1 MTLSKP
7 LIFKGRGTAS
17 NTEGRFEDFK
27 RETMDDGWGSLDLE
41 LPPLRTQVSV
51 DQAKSIISYNQS
63 PDIPFDRSINP
74 YRGCEHGC
82 VYCYARPS
90 HAYLGLSPGLDF
102 ESKLFIKPNAAE
114 LLRKEL
120 AKPGY
125 QCATIV
131 LGGNTDPYQPI
142 ERQHRL
148 TRQILEVLWE
158 TRHPVAI
165 ITKSGLIERDL
176 DILTQMA
183 QANLVRAAVSIT
195 TLDRQ
200 LSRTLEPRA
209 AAPQRRIEAV
219 ATLAQA
225 GIPTTV
231 MVAPVIP
238 ALNDSEME
246 TIMQHAADAGALS
259 AHYVLL
265 RLPLELVE
273 LFENWLHLHVP
284 LKAEHVLSLIKQSRG
299 GKAYDATFHSRMRG
313 KGLFADMIA
322 QRFKLAAKRL
332 NLERSTRLDKSQFTP
347 PEKNGVQQSSVDGPQ
362 LALFD

>member
-7 LIFKGRGTAS
+7 LIFKGRGTSS
-17 NTEGRFEDFK
+17 NAAGRYEDFK
-27 RETMDDGWGSLDLE
+27 RVLDDDGWGSLDME
-41 LPPLRTQVSV
+41 LPPLRTQVNM
-51 DQAKSIISYNQS
+51 DNAKSIISYNQS

-125 QCATIV
+125 QCATIA
-131 LGGNTDPYQPI
+131 LGSNTDPYQPI
-142 ERQHRL
+142 ERQQRL
-148 TRQILEVLWE
+148 TRQLLEVLWE

-165 ITKSGLIERDL
+165 ITKSGNIERDL

-183 QANLVRAAVSIT
+183 QANLVKVAVSVT
-195 TLDRQ
+195 TLDRH
-200 LSRTLEPRA
+200 LARTLEPRA
-209 AAPQRRIEAV
+209 AAPQRRLETISV
-219 ATLAQA
+219 LAQA

-238 ALNDSEME
+238 ALNDSEIE
-246 TIMQHAADAGALS
+246 SILQQAAGAGARS

-265 RLPLELVE
+265 RLPLELTE
-273 LFENWLHLHVP
+273 LFENWLRQHVP
-284 LKAEHVLSLIKQSRG
+284 LKADHVLSLIKQSRG
-299 GKAYDATFHSRMRG
+299 NKAYDATFHSRMRG
-313 KGLFADMIA
+313 NGLFADMIA
-322 QRFKLAAKRL
+322 QRFKLAVKRL
-332 NLERSTRLDKSQFTP
+332 NLERSVELDKCQFTP
-347 PEKNGVQQSSVDGPQ
+347 PQKNGVAAPQ

>member
-1 MTLSKP
+1 MQPSTQVKP

-17 NTEGRFEDFK
+17 NADRRFEDFK
-27 RETMDDGWGSLDLE
+27 REVEDDGWGNLDLD
-41 LPPLRTQVSV
+41 LPPLRTEVAIDS
-51 DQAKSIISYNQS
+51 AKTIISYNQS

-102 ESKLFIKPNAAE
+102 ESKLLIKPNAAA
-114 LLRKEL
+114 LLRQEL

-125 QCATIV
+125 QCATIA
-131 LGGNTDPYQPI
+131 LGSNTDPYQPI
-142 ERQHRL
+142 EREHRL

-165 ITKSGLIERDL
+165 ITKSGMIERDL
-176 DILTQMA
+176 DILSKMA
-183 QANLVRAAVSIT
+183 EANLVRAAVSIT
-195 TLDRQ
+195 TLDRK
-200 LSRTLEPRA
+200 LARTLEPRA
-209 AAPQRRIEAV
+209 AAPQRRLEAV

-246 TIMQHAADAGALS
+246 HILEAAADAGARS
-259 AHYVLL
+259 AHYVLV

-273 LFENWLHLHVP
+273 LFENWLQQHVP
-284 LKAEHVLSLIKQSRG
+284 MKAAHVMSLLRQSRG
-299 GKAYDATFHSRMRG
+299 GKEYEAAFHSRMRG
-313 KGLFADMIA
+313 KGLFADMLA
-322 QRFKLAAKRL
+322 QRFRLAARRL
-332 NLERSTRLDKSQFTP
+332 KLENSSMLDTRKFAP
-347 PEKNGVQQSSVDGPQ
+347 PRKPDMPQ
-362 LALFD
+362 MSLFD